1 MRKTQL
7 WLLVSMVTMALV
19 PVPVM
24 AQEWSQ
30 EWADPE
36 DRPPRVDLSFSAGGV
51 MPTAWSDLVLLGS
64 ISSASGVLEQV
75 LTRDLQV
82 ESDTSYSAAVTY
94 WQGRYG
100 FRTQGGFSRSS
111 LRIGTV
117 PTGGGGAT
125 PATPATSVGVDT
137 WFYDVR
143 GAIGFLDYR
152 PTRWAW
158 PYGFVGAGGITH
170 RLKTAIAPPLTFLG
184 SGAVQ
189 SGGSGNTIVIAGNG
203 QQFLLAIDELS
214 SETVFA
220 VNFGLG
226 ADFRIPLGAAGVGLR
241 VEVADH
247 VSPSPLRVR
256 IRELSPAS
264 GFVPVSDVQ
273 FPLVHHLS
281 ATVGVVVQIGR

>member
-1 MRKTQL
+1 MRNTL
-7 WLLVSMVTMALV
+7 MSLLVSMVMVALL
-19 PVPVM
+19 PIPVM
-24 AQEWSQ
+24 AQEWPQ

-36 DRPPRVDLSFSAGGV
+36 DRPPRVDFSFSAGAV

-82 ESDTSYSAAVTY
+82 ESDTDYSAAVTY

-111 LRIGTV
+111 LRSGTV
-117 PTGGGGAT
+117 PTGDSAT
-125 PATPATSVGVDT
+125 PPASATSVGVDT

-152 PTRWAW
+152 PTRWVW
-158 PYGFVGAGGITH
+158 PYGFIGAGGITY

-220 VNFGLG
+220 VNFGIG
-226 ADFRIPLGAAGVGLR
+226 ADFRIPLGAGGVGLR

-256 IRELSPAS
+256 IRELSPGSGFAPAS
-264 GFVPVSDVQ
+264 GVR

-281 ATVGVVVQIGR
+281 ATAGIVVQIGR